1 MSAQQH
7 LSARLLIVEDD
18 ALLVKF
24 LRATL
29 SASGFE
35 VEVAPDGPAALAVL
49 TSQPVDLVLLDLGLP
64 EIDGM
69 DVLRQLRS
77 WSNAPVLVLSA
88 RDQQDEKVRALDLGA
103 DDYLT
108 KPFGVPEL
116 LARVRAILRR
126 LDRAATTDVP
136 RISVGDLTID
146 LPNRRVEREGAPVH
160 LTLTEWRVLHEL
172 VVARPKTVPHRQLLE
187 RVWGPGY
194 GDEAHYVRV
203 IMRRLRQKL
212 EPEPDNPRYFLS
224 EIGLGY
230 RFEA

>member
-1 MSAQQH
+1 MT
-7 LSARLLIVEDD
+7 ARLLIVEDD

-29 SASGFE
+29 AASGFS
-35 VEVAPDGPAALAVL
+35 VEVAPDGTAALAIL

-64 EIDGM
+64 EIDGIE
-69 DVLRQLRS
+69 VLQQLRS

-88 RDQQDEKVRALDLGA
+88 RDQQEEKVRALDLGA

-116 LARVRAILRR
+116 LARVRALLRR
-126 LDRAATTDVP
+126 LDRTVNGDVP
-136 RISVGDLTID
+136 RVVSGELVID
-146 LPNRRVEREGAPVH
+146 LPARRVERAGEIVH

-172 VVARPKTVPHRQLLE
+172 VVARPKTIPHRQLLE

-203 IMRRLRQKL
+203 IIRRLRQKL
-212 EPEPDNPRYFLS
+212 EPEPENPRHLLS

-230 RFEA
+230 RFEV

>member
-1 MSAQQH
+1 MT
-7 LSARLLIVEDD
+7 ARILIVEDD

-29 SASGFE
+29 AASGFT
-35 VEVAPDGPAALAVL
+35 VDVAADGPAAVSYLSSHA
-49 TSQPVDLVLLDLGLP
+49 VDLILLDLGLP

-69 DVLRQLRS
+69 DVLRQVRA
-77 WSNAPVLVLSA
+77 WSNVPVLVLSA
-88 RDQQDEKVRALDLGA
+88 RDQQDEKVQALDLGA

-116 LARVRAILRR
+116 LARVRAVLRR
-126 LDRAATTDVP
+126 LDRAATDDAP
-136 RISVGDLTID
+136 RVIVDDLTID
-146 LPNRRVEREGAPVH
+146 LPNRRVEKYGEPVH

-172 VVARPKTVPHRQLLE
+172 VVARPKTVPHRLLLE
-187 RVWGPGY
+187 RVWGPAY

-203 IMRRLRQKL
+203 VIRRLRQKL
-212 EPEPDNPRYFLS
+212 EPDPEHPRLLLS

-230 RFEA
+230 RFEG

>member
-1 MSAQQH
+1 MT
-7 LSARLLIVEDD
+7 ARLLIVEDD

-29 SASGFE
+29 AASGFS
-35 VEVAPDGPAALAVL
+35 VEVAPDGTAALAIL

-64 EIDGM
+64 EIDGIE
-69 DVLRQLRS
+69 VLQQLRS

-88 RDQQDEKVRALDLGA
+88 RDQQEEKVRALDLGA

-126 LDRAATTDVP
+126 LDRASTGDTP
-136 RISVGDLTID
+136 RVVCGDLMID
-146 LPNRRVEREGAPVH
+146 LPNRRVERAGELVH

-172 VVARPKTVPHRQLLE
+172 VVVRPKTIPHRQLLE

-203 IMRRLRQKL
+203 IIRRLRQKL
-212 EPEPDNPRYFLS
+212 EPEPENPRHLLS

>member
-1 MSAQQH
+1 MT
-7 LSARLLIVEDD
+7 ARILIVEDD

-29 SASGFE
+29 AAAGFV
-35 VEVAPDGPAALAVL
+35 VEVAPDGMVAISNLSTHA
-49 TSQPVDLVLLDLGLP
+49 VDLVLLDLGLP

-77 WSNAPVLVLSA
+77 WSSVPVLVLSA
-88 RDQQDEKVRALDLGA
+88 RDQQDEKVQALDLGA

-116 LARVRAILRR
+116 LARVRAVLRR
-126 LDRAATTDVP
+126 MDRPATDGGAKV
-136 RISVGDLTID
+136 IVGDLTID
-146 LPNRRVEREGAPVH
+146 LPNRRVEKRGELVH

-172 VVARPKTVPHRQLLE
+172 VVARPKTVPHRLLLE
-187 RVWGPGY
+187 RVWGPAY
-194 GDEAHYVRV
+194 GDEAHYIRV
-203 IMRRLRQKL
+203 VIRRLRQKL
-212 EPEPDNPRYFLS
+212 EPNPEAPSMLLS

>member
-1 MSAQQH
+1 M
-7 LSARLLIVEDD
+7 SARLLIVEDD
-18 ALLVKF
+18 TLLVKF

-29 SASGFE
+29 AASGFE

-49 TSQPVDLVLLDLGLP
+49 TSQPIDLVLLDLGLP

-69 DVLRQLRS
+69 DVLRQLRA

-88 RDQQDEKVRALDLGA
+88 RDQQDEKVKALDLGA

-116 LARVRAILRR
+116 MARVRAILRR
-126 LDRAATTDVP
+126 LDRAASSDVP
-136 RISVGDLTID
+136 RISAGDLTID
-146 LPNRRVEREGAPVH
+146 LPNRRVERDNTPVH

-172 VVARPKTVPHRQLLE
+172 VVARPKTVPHRLLLE

-212 EPEPDNPRYFLS
+212 EPEPENPRYLLS
-224 EIGLGY
+224 EVGLGY
-230 RFEA
+230 RFEV

>member
-1 MSAQQH
+1 MT
-7 LSARLLIVEDD
+7 ARLLIVEDD

-29 SASGFE
+29 AASGFT
-35 VEVAPDGPAALAVL
+35 VEVAPDGTAALAIL
-49 TSQPVDLVLLDLGLP
+49 TSKPVDLVLLDLGLP
-64 EIDGM
+64 EIDGL
-69 DVLRQLRS
+69 DVLRQLRA

-88 RDQQDEKVRALDLGA
+88 RDQQEEKVQALDLGA

-116 LARVRAILRR
+116 LARVRALLRR
-126 LDRAATTDVP
+126 LDRTTTGDVP
-136 RISVGDLTID
+136 RVQCGDLVID
-146 LPNRRVEREGAPVH
+146 LPNRRVERDGELVH

-172 VVARPKTVPHRQLLE
+172 VVARPKTIPHRQLLE

-203 IMRRLRQKL
+203 IIRRLRQKL
-212 EPEPDNPRYFLS
+212 EPEPENPRHLLS

>member
-1 MSAQQH
+1 VT
-7 LSARLLIVEDD
+7 ARILIVEDD

-29 SASGFE
+29 IASGFTID
-35 VEVAPDGPAALAVL
+35 VAPDGPEAVSYL
-49 TSQPVDLVLLDLGLP
+49 STHAVDLVLLDLGLP

-69 DVLRQLRS
+69 DVLRQVRA
-77 WSNAPVLVLSA
+77 WSNVPVLVLSA
-88 RDQQDEKVRALDLGA
+88 RDQQDEKVQALDLGA

-116 LARVRAILRR
+116 MARVRAVLRR
-126 LDRAATTDVP
+126 LDRTSADDGP
-136 RISVGDLTID
+136 RVTVDDLTID
-146 LPNRRVEREGAPVH
+146 LPNRRVEKHGEPVH

-172 VVARPKTVPHRQLLE
+172 VVARPKTVPHRLLLE
-187 RVWGPGY
+187 RVWGPAY
-194 GDEAHYVRV
+194 GDEAHYIRV
-203 IMRRLRQKL
+203 VIRRLRQKL
-212 EPEPDNPRYFLS
+212 EPDPEHPSLLLS